1 MTTKTV
7 TAIPPLSQSLF
18 EQMACPFLYAT
29 KQVRGLPQTT
39 SEAAERGRVIH
50 EVIRDYIR
58 HLIETKQPT
67 DYAKL
72 DELVEASP
80 YSEEVAEVLE
90 KFKTDYFFDPEELF
104 AAELPIRLTENFQP
118 IIRKDSHSI
127 AAYQGTLDLFSLESP
142 TVAIIDDWK
151 SYWQV
156 VAPDSFQA
164 QFYPLLLMC
173 LNPGLERVIFR
184 LQFVRYGV
192 SRQVEYTR
200 ADLPKLK
207 KIAERERARQLRYHE
222 EATTG
227 REDLPAAPGRQ
238 CTYCPLVANGCPMAT
253 TNPYAT
259 MIPEERVQFGLYLEQ
274 AKKENDCI
282 LKDHVNQNGPV
293 LYIDG
298 AGNRFEGGFKLKT
311 QKSYPLV
318 EGTAVLDR
326 WMLDTHED
334 LRGKLT
340 IGGLSSPIKAKKR
353 AALKEQMEAVAE
365 ETSRTEFGIRKA
377 KAEQENNAAD

>member
-1 MTTKTV
+1 MTTR
-7 TAIPPLSQSLF
+7 TATTIPPLSQSLF

-29 KQVRGLPQTT
+29 KQVRGLPQPT
-39 SEAAERGRVIH
+39 SEPAERGRVIH

-90 KFKTDYFFDPEELF
+90 KFKTDYFFEPEALF
-104 AAELPIRLTENFQP
+104 AAELPIQLGKDFQP
-118 IIRKDSHSI
+118 IQQGSNWIPTF
-127 AAYQGTLDLFSLESP
+127 QGTLDLVSLESS
-142 TVAIIDDWK
+142 TVAIVDDWK
-151 SYWQV
+151 SFWQV
-156 VAPDSFQA
+156 TTPDSFQA
-164 QFYPLLLMC
+164 KFYPLLLMC

-207 KIAERERARQLRYHE
+207 KMAERERARQLRYHE

-274 AKKENDCI
+274 AKKENDRI
-282 LKDHVNQNGPV
+282 LKDHVNQNGPI
-293 LYIDG
+293 LYVDG

-311 QKSYPLV
+311 QRSYPLV
-318 EGTAVLDR
+318 AGTAVLDR

-353 AALKEQMEAVAE
+353 TALKEQMEAVAE

-377 KAEQENNAAD
+377 KDKE

>member
-1 MTTKTV
+1 MTTRTA

-29 KQVRGLPQTT
+29 KQIRGLPETT
-39 SEAAERGRVIH
+39 SEPAERGRVIH

-58 HLIETKQPT
+58 HLIQTKQPT

-90 KFKTDYFFDPEELF
+90 KFKTDYFFEPEKVF
-104 AAELPIRLTENFQP
+104 AAELPIRLGENFQF
-118 IIRKDSHSI
+118 IQQDSHSV
-127 AAYQGTLDLFSLESP
+127 AAYQGTLDLLSFESP
-142 TVAIIDDWK
+142 TVAIVDDWK
-151 SYWQV
+151 SFWQV
-156 VAPDSFQA
+156 TTPDSFQA
-164 QFYPLLLMC
+164 QFYPLLLLC

-200 ADLPKLK
+200 ADVPKLK

-222 EATTG
+222 EATSG
-227 REDLPAAPGRQ
+227 KEELPAAPGRQ
-238 CTYCPLVANGCPMAT
+238 CTYCPLVANGCPMAGV
-253 TNPYAT
+253 NPYAT
-259 MIPEERVQFGLYLEQ
+259 LAPEERVQFGLYLEQ
-274 AKKENDCI
+274 AKKENDRI

-298 AGNRFEGGFKLKT
+298 AGNRFEGGFKLKAK
-311 QKSYPLV
+311 KSYPLV
-318 EGTAVLDR
+318 EGTAVLDK
-326 WMLDTHED
+326 WMQDTHED

-353 AALKEQMEAVAE
+353 AALKEEMDAVAE
-365 ETSRTEFGIRKA
+365 ETSSTEFGIRKA
-377 KAEQENNAAD
+377 KDKE